1 MNEAISL
8 APVTIAVIADLHYG
22 IASSIPS
29 RRSEIAD
36 ILLMHA
42 VSHLNRLIHPDITLL
57 LGDVLDDGTS
67 CDAEK
72 NLLHL
77 RAILDELDAPYIA
90 VPGNHDCD
98 ADSFYRVFTRPKH
111 VEDICGVRFVPFL
124 DREEPGCNAHR
135 SAKDLARLRTV
146 RNSHPGPIVTLQ
158 HVCLFPPG
166 QSAAPYDYTN
176 ANEVITAMKKADVLL
191 SLSGHYHRGAED
203 TRDGNITFVNAPG
216 LCEAP
221 FPFIVVRINEGQMQS
236 QRHEL
241 VMPGLAPQRKAE
253 QSHALDRKG
262 PALSDT

>member
-8 APVTIAVIADLHYG
+8 AKPVTIAVIADVHYG
-22 IASSIPS
+22 TASSMPT
-29 RRSEIAD
+29 RRTEIAD
-36 ILLMHA
+36 MLLMRTT
-42 VSHLNRLIHPDITLL
+42 SHLNRLVHPDITLL

-67 CDAEK
+67 CGAEE
-72 NLLHL
+72 NLWHI
-77 RAILDELDAPYIA
+77 RSILDQLDAPYIA
-90 VPGNHDCD
+90 VPGNHDGD
-98 ADSFYRVFTRPKH
+98 VDSFYRVFTRPKH

-124 DREEPGCNAHR
+124 DREEPGYNAHR

-146 RNSHPGPIVTLQ
+146 RNGHPGPIVTLQ

-166 QSAAPYDYTN
+166 QSLAPYNYTN
-176 ANEVITAMKKADVLL
+176 ADEVITAMKEANVLL

-221 FPFIVVRINEGQMQS
+221 FPFIVVRIDEGQIQS

-241 VMPGLAPQRKAE
+241 GMPALAP
-253 QSHALDRKG
+253 G
-262 PALSDT
+262 I